1 MYLRQR
7 LSSFHSHLNFT
18 EEDKYNNLCFDLATL
33 EKLCGLLKPA
43 QAQVYIRRHMRIMR
57 KSHAS
62 GSEYP
67 QVKTTLFIYNQLG

>member
-18 EEDKYNNLCFDLATL
+18 EEHKYNNLCFDLVTL
-33 EKLCGLLKPA
+33 EKLCPLLKLA
-43 QAQVYIRRHMRIMR
+43 WAQVYIRRHMRIMR
-57 KSHAS
+57 KSHAG

-67 QVKTTLFIYNQLG
+67 QLKTTLFIYNQLG